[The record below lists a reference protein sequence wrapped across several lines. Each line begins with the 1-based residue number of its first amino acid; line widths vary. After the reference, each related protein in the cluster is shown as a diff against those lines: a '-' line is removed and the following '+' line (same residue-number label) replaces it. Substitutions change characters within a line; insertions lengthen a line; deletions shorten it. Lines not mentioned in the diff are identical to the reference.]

1 MSILSSTNTGRKGIK
16 IDEKILNN
24 YGYKQYSIFKYN
36 TKIHTTHLYK
46 NDKFICCKV
55 NNDKI
60 EYGINLMVNYNIFKT
75 GDFKILSI
83 DDLILVDK
91 FLFAKNQKEY
101 CKYKKQIL
109 RIHAKRL
116 GVNLT

>member
-1 MSILSSTNTGRKGIK
+1 MSILSSTNTGRKGIR
-16 IDEKILNN
+16 IDEKILNS
-24 YGYKQYSIFKYN
+24 YGYNNYSVIKYN
-36 TKIHTTHLYK
+36 TKIHTIHFCK
-46 NDKFICCKV
+46 NDKFIWCKTY
-55 NNDKI
+55 NDKI
-60 EYGINLMVNYNIFKT
+60 EYGINLMVDYNIFKT
-75 GDFKILSI
+75 GDFKILTI

>member
-24 YGYKQYSIFKYN
+24 YGYKQYNVIKYK
-36 TKIHTTHLYK
+36 TKIHVIHFYK
-46 NDKFICCKV
+46 NDKFIWCKTD
-55 NNDKI
+55 NDKI
-60 EYGINLMVNYNIFKT
+60 EYGINLMVDYNIFKT
-75 GDFKILSI
+75 GSFQILTI